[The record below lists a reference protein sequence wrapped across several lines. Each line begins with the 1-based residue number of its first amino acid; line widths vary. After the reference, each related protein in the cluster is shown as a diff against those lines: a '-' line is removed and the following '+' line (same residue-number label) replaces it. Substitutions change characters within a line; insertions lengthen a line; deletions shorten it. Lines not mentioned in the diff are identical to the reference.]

1 MVIVTSGLVIYLIV
15 NWIGGV
21 LWVIRAG
28 GWVPIMP
35 WDLDA
40 LIVGVYTEGVE
51 VKIPFDKRPKTR
63 VQGVVGMWFP
73 SSFFRFGSAGV
84 VVCVELGLGVE

>member
-1 MVIVTSGLVIYLIV
+1 MGFGCFYSGV
-15 NWIGGV
+15 
-21 LWVIRAG
+21 
-28 GWVPIMP
+28 
-35 WDLDA
+35 D
-40 LIVGVYTEGVE
+40 TEGVE

-84 VVCVELGLGVE
+84 VVCVE

>member
-1 MVIVTSGLVIYLIV
+1 MFYGLP
-15 NWIGGV
+15 
-21 LWVIRAG
+21 RAG
-28 GWVPIMP
+28 GWVPIIPMG
-35 WDLDA
+35 DLDA
-40 LIVGVYTEGVE
+40 LIVGCPGGVD

-63 VQGVVGMWFP
+63 VQVDRLLMLYVGVRFP

>member
-1 MVIVTSGLVIYLIV
+1 MVIGVLGFGEFPIV

-28 GWVPIMP
+28 GCSHHAMGFGCSYS
-35 WDLDA
+35 
-40 LIVGVYTEGVE
+40 GVDTEGVE

>member
-1 MVIVTSGLVIYLIV
+1 MVI
-15 NWIGGV
+15 GV
-21 LWVIRAG
+21 LGFGDLPHCELDWWCFMGYPCRWVGSHHAMG
-28 GWVPIMP
+28 FGCSYSEV
-35 WDLDA
+35 D
-40 LIVGVYTEGVE
+40 TEGVE

>member
-1 MVIVTSGLVIYLIV
+1 MVIGTSGLVIYLIV

-35 WDLDA
+35 MGGWML
-40 LIVGVYTEGVE
+40 L
-51 VKIPFDKRPKTR
+51 
-63 VQGVVGMWFP
+63 
-73 SSFFRFGSAGV
+73 
-84 VVCVELGLGVE
+84 

>member
-1 MVIVTSGLVIYLIV
+1 MVIGTSGLVIYLIV

-40 LIVGVYTEGVE
+40 LIV
-51 VKIPFDKRPKTR
+51 R
-63 VQGVVGMWFP
+63 
-73 SSFFRFGSAGV
+73 
-84 VVCVELGLGVE
+84 